1 MTPLWPCLTLSAVSH
16 ICILSRH
23 LQWLHFYYGVISY
36 IFLKKIS
43 LKCII
48 GIAIFLVHFNIKDTL
63 VPDEISVFYSIS
75 VGPAGLMEFK
85 QLSIFALFMHFSHHC
100 VENLHLSSVRL
111 YNESFRMRIPA
122 NARHFSYWY
131 RHYVPE
137 CTDTKCIHWAV
148 SNLTP
153 GKADDIK
160 CKIYTK
166 YSIYQVIFIKMYL
179 CWIRSLG
186 QIKAAVDST

>member
-1 MTPLWPCLTLSAVSH
+1 MTSFLL
-16 ICILSRH
+16 R
-23 LQWLHFYYGVISY
+23 SY
-36 IFLKKIS
+36 ILNFSKFFS

-100 VENLHLSSVRL
+100 EENLHLSSVRL

-122 NARHFSYWY
+122 NARHFSY
-131 RHYVPE
+131 
-137 CTDTKCIHWAV
+137 
-148 SNLTP
+148 
-153 GKADDIK
+153 
-160 CKIYTK
+160 
-166 YSIYQVIFIKMYL
+166 
-179 CWIRSLG
+179 
-186 QIKAAVDST
+186 